1 MNEKKW
7 WKNYSAFQI
16 VSVFL
21 IALLVLAIIIE
32 LGIIIS
38 LKQKVDDAN
47 HKNEELEEMLHK
59 EENAVS
65 WQQPF
70 IISIENLNNQFQ

>member
-7 WKNYSAFQI
+7 WKNYSVFQI
-16 VSVFL
+16 VSIFL
-21 IALLVLAIIIE
+21 IALLVVAIIIE

-47 HKNEELEEMLHK
+47 HKNEELEEMLPK